1 MSGSRENA
9 VATPP
14 LGLEEG
20 PGLST
25 YSAQGGACSEQQD
38 PPARPKT
45 LGWGVALQPE
55 PETGSPGSDSGGFPE
70 DTWSGF
76 AMSVCSKSPWS
87 RRPHDGLAGWWG
99 TGAGSSPRFV
109 APAEFGLR
117 IELCVHS
124 LTAFE
129 ELRGVF
135 RKKKK

>member
-14 LGLEEG
+14 WELEEG

-55 PETGSPGSDSGGFPE
+55 PEMGSPGSDSGGF
-70 DTWSGF
+70 
-76 AMSVCSKSPWS
+76 S
-87 RRPHDGLAGWWG
+87 RGHLVWFCDER
-99 TGAGSSPRFV
+99 SFKV
-109 APAEFGLR
+109 ALE
-117 IELCVHS
+117 
-124 LTAFE
+124 
-129 ELRGVF
+129 
-135 RKKKK
+135 